1 MPAER
6 ALWSLLRGQ
15 RLGVKFRRQQPLGP
29 YIVDFFCEQ
38 AGLVVEVDGAPHFP
52 RPDRDRVRDALL
64 RAAGLTVLRVPNRE
78 VLEHSDRVLDRIR
91 ALLPSPSGR
100 GGRG

>member
-1 MPAER
+1 M
-6 ALWSLLRGQ
+6 
-15 RLGVKFRRQQPLGP
+15 GP

-38 AGLVVEVDGAPHFP
+38 AGLVVEVDGAPHFA

-64 RAAGLTVLRVPNRE
+64 RAAGCRVLRVPNRE
-78 VLEHSDRVLDRIR
+78 VLEHSERVIDRIV
-91 ALLPSPSGR
+91 ALLPSTPGR